1 MCDMIDN
8 KQLNSLGSSHVFSY
22 CDMKDEII
30 EEIIFSDEEKT
41 ISIPRRSI
49 INYSDISSVSTE
61 IVERE
66 NVDHSNKAKAKK
78 VGKFIAGG
86 LLGGFGG
93 ALLLQSALKNP
104 MEKREII
111 RIGISNS
118 ESPIYI
124 IFRIGGTKV
133 FECDSKVMFEPSKK
147 ADVLKDFINTLVC
160 KFSTIVEEN
169 KLGG

>member
-1 MCDMIDN
+1 MNDN
-8 KQLNSLGSSHVFSY
+8 KQLKQLSTSHVFSY

-41 ISIPRRSI
+41 ISIPMRGI

-124 IFRIGGTKV
+124 TFRIGGTKV

>member
-1 MCDMIDN
+1 MNDN
-8 KQLNSLGSSHVFSY
+8 KQLNQLSTSHVFSY

-41 ISIPRRSI
+41 ISIPMRGI

-124 IFRIGGTKV
+124 TFRIGGTKV

>member
-1 MCDMIDN
+1 MIDN
-8 KQLNSLGSSHVFSY
+8 KQLNSIGSSHVFSY

-41 ISIPRRSI
+41 ISIPRRGI
-49 INYSDISSVSTE
+49 INYSDISSLSTE

-124 IFRIGGTKV
+124 TFRIGGTKV